1 MTMREATPRERQ
13 QFYSEEWKKEDLPGF
28 ILHTLSLR
36 EFAFDHKG
44 KGPSDRYNQFMTPEE
59 LTDFLRNKS
68 PYAAYG
74 SVALYERPSK
84 REKWLKSELV
94 FDIDAKD
101 LPLKSCDC
109 TGESVCEK
117 CLNDARRITASFA
130 DTLRSDLAIKNIH
143 FVYSGRGFHIRVADD
158 SIMEMGQAERSQ
170 LVEYVTGSMI
180 PPDLTMALGYSKVFR
195 DRMAR
200 TFDQLSEEKLADS
213 GIRKSLLKKIESEKR
228 EVLNAIERGHFKEIK
243 NLEGMGKKSFHK
255 FIDFLTRLNSEFTD
269 GKVTIDTKRILR
281 LPSSLHSK
289 VSRKCTLIKDIDNF
303 SFEEAIPQFL
313 REGEK

>member
-1 MTMREATPRERQ
+1 MREATQAERQ
-13 QFYSEEWKKEDLPGF
+13 RFYSEEWKKEDLPVF

-68 PYAAYG
+68 PYAVYG

-101 LPLKSCDC
+101 LPMKSCDC
-109 TGESVCEK
+109 TGGDVCEK
-117 CLNDARRITASFA
+117 CLNDARQVTASFA
-130 DTLRSDLAIKNIH
+130 DTLKSDLALKNIH

-158 SIMEMGQAERSQ
+158 SIMEMGQTERSQ
-170 LVEYVTGSMI
+170 IVEYMTGSMI

-195 DRMAR
+195 DRISR
-200 TFDQLSEEKLADS
+200 TFEQLSEEKLADS
-213 GIRKSLLKKIESEKR
+213 KIRKSLIKKITSEK
-228 EVLNAIERGHFKEIK
+228 EKVLSAARKGRFKEIK
-243 NLEGMGKKSFHK
+243 GLEGMGEKSFQK
-255 FIDFLTRLNSEFTD
+255 FLGFLTRLNSEFTD

-289 VSRKCTLIKDIDNF
+289 VSRKCTLVRDIDNF
-303 SFEEAIPQFL
+303 SFEEAIPEFL
-313 REGEK
+313 REGG